1 MKNLNDNSEYKKSNS
16 LLDNPI
22 ITDLSLLQTSGS
34 DNAILTSN
42 VISLL
47 FSEFRSLK
55 ELIKRDSN
63 TNYSKQ
69 KTKYELDYNV
79 AEKPRYLNQ
88 TEVISYLGHKKIFW
102 ILVDE
107 YGLKPI
113 RTEHKCNIYCF
124 QQVDEKC
131 RMFELN
137 IAA

>member
-1 MKNLNDNSEYKKSNS
+1 MKNINDKSEYKKSNS

-22 ITDLSLLQTSGS
+22 ITDLSLIQTSGS
-34 DNAILTSN
+34 DNAILTN
-42 VISLL
+42 KVISLL
-47 FSEFRSLK
+47 FSEFSSIK
-55 ELIKRDSN
+55 ELIKRDN
-63 TNYSKQ
+63 NVNYSNQ
-69 KTKYELDYNV
+69 KTKYKLTDN
-79 AEKPRYLNQ
+79 ATDKPRYLNQ

-107 YGLKPI
+107 FGLKPI